1 MILFVSMMCTN
12 FIQNSKVTTAQAVE
26 QTTNSINYRTTLKDR
41 STKAARLT
49 FDVWVTDSKGNKIE
63 PENIKVTNNGKK
75 VGVNWND
82 IEKTSYT
89 LLLELG
95 ENQVVVEITNDDDI
109 LTKIYTIIQEE
120 AQDGDII
127 GDFVFS
133 MDAFTLGTGYLIEP
147 QRAPIIKGENNA
159 QILLQLLDEND
170 YKYKYSGDP
179 ESGFYL
185 AAIHSATHDFYENM
199 AVPQVLQDVI
209 GNDIDYEGI
218 NSNKEIE
225 NGLPFSLG
233 EFDLTSMSGW
243 MYAINDVFPNVGF
256 SDSYP
261 QQDDVLRTQFTL
273 YGYGLDI
280 GAGGIWGENF
290 FQENNKDEAT
300 RALAYIN
307 SSKMHNEILESS
319 DVQVAYDNV
328 LEIIQLLD
336 IDQASL
342 NHATEA
348 LNYAVVKWA
357 LKNDQEEK
365 YQPDLT
371 EEQKL
376 ILDDVFGIKQ
386 RIAALPPVDQVLVTD
401 ATTIDQLKEEI
412 ASLDPKQIDLIPNV
426 SKLEELQNKINEK
439 MIEIE
444 KVNKLIEQLP
454 AEDRLSFDDQ
464 DLIENIR
471 NTYDALSDDQKTK
484 VKNYEL
490 LKNIESAYE
499 NFAINTLTKQI
510 EELPTVKQVTLDN
523 GEDIKQI
530 LQNYNNLS
538 EKIKK
543 QIKNS
548 IKLQE
553 VNERYQSLVE
563 IHQVQLK
570 IDKLPAPE
578 NLTMK
583 HEQQVK
589 EAREEY
595 ETLTKEQQQEI
606 DITLLEKL
614 EIKMEQLIISSK
626 KISNVINLID
636 NLPSV
641 EEVKLSD
648 RTDIELARSLF
659 DALSATDKEKV
670 TNESKLIHI
679 EAVLKKLENEKLEDE
694 KPLRNVENLI
704 NSIPSP
710 VNITLQ
716 SQSIIQQASTA
727 YDQLTIEQQ
736 KQVSNYYVLVVAQAI
751 YDDIK
756 AKDDAQK
763 AQVVTEK
770 IASLPS
776 VSLIDLTDETAIK
789 IAKNSYDQ
797 LTDIQKKM
805 VLNYEIIQELE
816 KQIANLKVEALKVK
830 NLITA
835 LPAASKITETDR
847 IKIEDARIAYTALTT
862 AQKKLVTNSV
872 VLDQAEL
879 QLAQLQ
885 EEAVKK
891 IIATIAALPESI
903 SQQDE
908 KTIREVRGKYDQLKL
923 KQQSLVTNYE
933 KLKSAEKALEKLID
947 SDKEKAKKVEQT
959 IADLPKTI
967 TAENK
972 ATVESVRKAY
982 NALTYSQSL
991 YVSNLSILQSAEKV
1005 LADIKEADQKKAKRV
1020 ADMIEQLPTT
1030 TKIDLDDQTIV
1041 TTVRKA
1047 YNALTS
1053 EQKQYVKNYPT
1064 LQKLEAKLVSLEK
1077 DNSPVEIDIPTI
1089 KNISKTIEGYVTPGS
1104 KVVVYKGSKK
1114 LKTAKVDEEGFYK
1127 VTFPLQKKNTKLK
1140 FIVYSKTGEKL
1151 LQKSITVKAASVTAV
1166 SSIKSSTSKVVGTAP
1181 KSKIIKIY
1189 SGSNLIGKTKS
1200 TNTGKFTVK
1209 IKKQKKGTKLKVIV
1223 LDSVGNKSKA
1233 KTVKVK

>member
-357 LKNDQEEK
+357 LKNDQEEN

-376 ILDDVFGIKQ
+376 LLDDVLGIKQ
-386 RIAALPPVDQVLVTD
+386 RIAALPTVDQVLVTD
-401 ATTIDQLKEEI
+401 AATIDQLKEEI

-426 SKLEELQNKINEK
+426 SKLEELQNKI
-439 MIEIE
+439 EIE

-454 AEDRLSFDDQ
+454 TEDQVSFDDQ
-464 DLIENIR
+464 QAIENIR
-471 NTYDALSDDQKTK
+471 YAYDALSDDQKSK
-484 VKNYEL
+484 VENYEL
-490 LKNIESAYE
+490 FRSIESAYE

-510 EELPTVKQVTLDN
+510 EELPIVKQVTLDD
-523 GEDIKQI
+523 GENIKQI

-570 IDKLPAPE
+570 INKLPAPE

-583 HEQQVK
+583 HEPQVK

-756 AKDDAQK
+756 SKDDAQK

-789 IAKNSYDQ
+789 IIKNSYDQ
-797 LTDIQKKM
+797 LTEIQKKL
-805 VLNYEIIQELE
+805 VLNYEAIQELE
-816 KQIANLKVEALKVK
+816 KQIAELKIDALKVK

-835 LPAASKITETDR
+835 LPEASKITETDVS
-847 IKIEDARIAYTALTT
+847 KIEDTRIAYTALTT

-903 SQQDE
+903 SLQDE

-947 SDKEKAKKVEQT
+947 SDKDKAKKVEQT

-967 TAENK
+967 TAKNK

-982 NALTYSQSL
+982 DALTYSQSL
-991 YVSNLSILQSAEKV
+991 YVSNLAILQSAEKV
-1005 LADIKEADQKKAKRV
+1005 LADIKEADQKKAKKV

-1077 DNSPVEIDIPTI
+1077 DNSSVEIDIPTI
-1089 KNISKTIEGYVTPGS
+1089 KNTSKTIEGYVTPGS

-1114 LKTAKVDEEGFYK
+1114 LKTAKVDKEGFYK
-1127 VTFPLQKKNTKLK
+1127 VTLPVQKKNTKLK

-1166 SSIKSSTSKVVGTAP
+1166 SSIKASTSEVVGTAP

-1189 SGSNLIGKTKS
+1189 NGSKLVGKTKS
-1200 TNTGKFTVK
+1200 TKTGKFTVK

>member
-12 FIQNSKVTTAQAVE
+12 FIQNSKATTAQAAE
-26 QTTNSINYRTTLKDR
+26 QITNSINYRTTLKDR

-49 FDVWVTDSKGNKIE
+49 FDVWVTDSEGNKIE

-89 LLLELG
+89 LLLDLG
-95 ENQVVVEITNDDDI
+95 ENQVVVEITNGDDI
-109 LTKIYTIIQEE
+109 LTKTYTIIQEE

-133 MDAFTLGTGYLIEP
+133 MDAFTLGTGFLIEP
-147 QRAPIIKGENNA
+147 QRTPIIKGENSA
-159 QILLQLLDEND
+159 QILVQLLEEKGFTYESTGSLN
-170 YKYKYSGDP
+170 
-179 ESGFYL
+179 SGFYL
-185 AAIHSATHDFYENM
+185 AAVNSDNINFYESLNI
-199 AVPQVLQDVI
+199 PEKLIDI
-209 GNDIDYEGI
+209 IENDYGEIWYDDIDE
-218 NSNKEIE
+218 SR
-225 NGLPFSLG
+225 LG
-233 EFDLTSMSGW
+233 EFDLTYMSGW

-273 YGYGLDI
+273 YGYGRDI
-280 GAGGIWGENF
+280 GSGGIWGEDF

-307 SSKMHNEILESS
+307 SSKMRTEILESS
-319 DVQVAYDNV
+319 DVQVTYDNV

-376 ILDDVFGIKQ
+376 LLDDVLGIKQ
-386 RIAALPPVDQVLVTD
+386 RIAALPTVDQVLVTD
-401 ATTIDQLKEEI
+401 AATIDQLKEEI
-412 ASLDPKQIDLIPNV
+412 ASLNPKQIDLIPNV

-454 AEDRLSFDDQ
+454 TADRLSFDDQ

-471 NTYDALSDDQKTK
+471 NAYDALSDDQKSK
-484 VKNYEL
+484 VENYGL
-490 LKNIESAYE
+490 FKNIESTYE
-499 NFAINTLTKQI
+499 KFAINTLTKQI

-548 IKLQE
+548 TKLQE

-570 IDKLPAPE
+570 INKLPTPE

-595 ETLTKEQQQEI
+595 ETLTEKQQQEI
-606 DITLLEKL
+606 DINLLEKL

-626 KISNVINLID
+626 KISNVINLIN

-641 EEVKLSD
+641 EVVKLSD
-648 RTDIELARSLF
+648 RTVIELARSLY

-670 TNESKLIHI
+670 TNESNLIRI

-710 VNITLQ
+710 TNITLQ

-756 AKDDAQK
+756 SKDDAQK

-797 LTDIQKKM
+797 LTDIQKKL
-805 VLNYEIIQELE
+805 VLYYESIQELE
-816 KQIANLKVEALKVK
+816 KQIENLKVEALKVK

-835 LPAASKITETDR
+835 LPAVSKITETDR
-847 IKIEDARIAYTALTT
+847 SKIEDARIAYTALTT

-947 SDKEKAKKVEQT
+947 SDKDKAKKVEQK
-959 IADLPKTI
+959 IADLSKTI
-967 TAENK
+967 TAKNK

-982 NALTYSQSL
+982 DALTYSQSL

-1005 LADIKEADQKKAKRV
+1005 LADIKEADQKKAKKV

-1047 YNALTS
+1047 YNGLTS

-1089 KNISKTIEGYVTPGS
+1089 KNTTKTIEGYVTPGS
-1104 KVVVYKGSKK
+1104 KLVVYKGSKK

-1127 VTFPLQKKNTKLK
+1127 VTLPLQKKNTKLK
-1140 FIVYSKTGEKL
+1140 FIVYSNKGEKL
-1151 LQKSITVKAASVTAV
+1151 LQKSITVKGASVTAA
-1166 SSIKSSTSKVVGTAP
+1166 SSIKASGTKVVGTAP

-1189 SGSNLIGKTKS
+1189 NGSNLIGKTKS
-1200 TNTGKFTVK
+1200 TKTGKFTVK